1 MKSHLSFTSVDNVS
15 IDSGVVYT
23 GDDVTMS
30 SRDGD
35 NTPRTPPSNTNTYFP
50 LSSCDN
56 GYKLVVR
63 ANSNSTSGEPC
74 HLEDCCNE
82 DPTTTELIGR
92 CISEV
97 KTLPEGNYKPVSLT
111 SEDSGMYID
120 DMGGCVDLRFPT
132 THTPDAT
139 HRAEPI
145 TSIQQGQSTPCYD
158 TSEQNEGYVVDK
170 TQLCWATEEERGEE
184 ANEVEHQPGYLTI
197 ENFDNIANHQ
207 TISTQHSESIEHP
220 TGDQFSPNCEGYA
233 HLADLPPTNDG
244 YMQHKDLLADLPPT
258 KDGYIQQEDLLAD
271 LPPTNDGYMQHK
283 DLLADLPPTKDGY
296 IQQEDL
302 LADLPTTNNG
312 YIQQEDLLADLP
324 TNFDSYIQQQD
335 LPVIT
340 DTASS
345 AYTTTDDMNEMT
357 YLDNSDTTQLLG
369 DACGLQ
375 SNDASL
381 PFQGP
386 GMANQDYITMND
398 LNDTQNCITNAKQQ
412 DQCAATSS
420 DYIDI
425 SCVGELSNGVCST
438 GNVVAPPPN
447 SEADGYLPIGA
458 ASNMT

>member
-1 MKSHLSFTSVDNVS
+1 MKSHLSFTSLDNVS

-35 NTPRTPPSNTNTYFP
+35 NTPRTLPRTPPSNTNTYFP

-132 THTPDAT
+132 PHTPDAT
-139 HRAEPI
+139 HTAEPI
-145 TSIQQGQSTPCYD
+145 TSIQQGQSTPCDD
-158 TSEQNEGYVVDK
+158 TSDQNEGYVVDK
-170 TQLCWATEEERGEE
+170 TQLCWDTGEERVEE
-184 ANEVEHQPGYLTI
+184 ANKVKHQPGYLTI
-197 ENFDNIANHQ
+197 ENFDNITNHQ

-233 HLADLPPTNDG
+233 HLTDLPTSNDG
-244 YMQHKDLLADLPPT
+244 YIQHKDLLAELPPT
-258 KDGYIQQEDLLAD
+258 KDGYIQ
-271 LPPTNDGYMQHK
+271 H
-283 DLLADLPPTKDGY
+283 
-296 IQQEDL
+296 EDL

-324 TNFDSYIQQQD
+324 TNFDSNIQQQD

-375 SNDASL
+375 SNDTSL
-381 PFQGP
+381 PLQGSSV
-386 GMANQDYITMND
+386 GNQDYITMND

-412 DQCAATSS
+412 DQCAAASS

>member
-145 TSIQQGQSTPCYD
+145 TSIQQGQFTPCYD

-170 TQLCWATEEERGEE
+170 TQLCWATGEERGKE

-244 YMQHKDLLADLPPT
+244 CMQHKDLLADLPT
-258 KDGYIQQEDLLAD
+258 KNDGYIQ
-271 LPPTNDGYMQHK
+271 H
-283 DLLADLPPTKDGY
+283 
-296 IQQEDL
+296 
-302 LADLPTTNNG
+302 
-312 YIQQEDLLADLP
+312 EDLLADLP